1 MKFGV
6 DRIPPIEN
14 SSSSNSSDGPQKRGC
29 IPLIIQN
36 IAWKGIIHRDEL
48 KRLCE
53 PRSSAV
59 RVVLHHLREVGL
71 VYTTLNGY
79 VVSIPYVLYL
89 SEVCGGDKWVEV
101 LKTKIQSLSED
112 DVKKIKELVDSSVG
126 SLKQLIKLEYTFT
139 ALIEELERKVVESFN
154 SEVLKAPKDQC
165 RSLYSFIEY
174 VLSLLATLLVHSI
187 RNQGDPYS
195 IKELLKTYYRLHR
208 KVVSTVKSK
217 FKDEQNASHIAQM
230 IEDLSKPYT
239 ETIEGLLQLVNI
251 IASIGRYPR
260 KRKAT
265 ISNNIVEE
273 VIKEIQESGKVEL
286 TSERKSYIRK
296 LLIETTN
303 STIYYPKSCNIPYA

>member
-1 MKFGV
+1 MIGF
-6 DRIPPIEN
+6 PPIEN
-14 SSSSNSSDGPQKRGC
+14 SSSFNSSDGSQKRGC

-36 IAWKGIIHRDEL
+36 IAWRGIIHRDEL
-48 KRLCE
+48 RRLCE

-59 RVVLHHLREVGL
+59 RVVLHHLREVRL
-71 VYTTLNGY
+71 VYITSNGY

-89 SEVCGGDKWVEV
+89 SEVCGSDKWVEV

-112 DVKKIKELVDSSVG
+112 DVKEIKKLVDDSVG

-139 ALIEELERKVVESFN
+139 VLIEELERKVVESFN

-208 KVVSTVKSK
+208 KVVSIAKNK
-217 FKDEQNASHIAQM
+217 FKDEQNSSYIAQM

-239 ETIEGLLQLVNI
+239 ETVEGLLQIVNV
-251 IASIGRYPR
+251 IADTSRHPR
-260 KRKAT
+260 RRRVAVA
-265 ISNNIVEE
+265 NDVEE
-273 VIKEIQESGKVEL
+273 VIEEIQESGKVEL

-296 LLIETTN
+296 LLRETMN
-303 STIYYPKSCNIPYA
+303 STMYYPKSCNIPYT